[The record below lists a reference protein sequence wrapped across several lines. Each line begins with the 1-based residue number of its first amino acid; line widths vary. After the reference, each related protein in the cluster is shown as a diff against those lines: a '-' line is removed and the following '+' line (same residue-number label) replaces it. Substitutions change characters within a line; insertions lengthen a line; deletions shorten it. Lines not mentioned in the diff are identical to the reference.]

1 MPYVTNNI
9 LREKFE
15 ITFGFI
21 FNQPLGKRHPFRALT
36 RFIYW
41 QCQTLFF
48 PSKFFIKSFV
58 KPVNFYVKKGLYG
71 ITTNIYIGLH
81 EFYDMSFLLHFL
93 RERDLFIDVGANA
106 GSYTL
111 LASGICKAKTIAI
124 EPIKLTFDFFF
135 KNVQLNGLGDNV
147 SMINAGAGAKAGS
160 MNFTTDEDI
169 TNHVIAANETHST
182 NITTVPI
189 VTIDSI
195 QRENQPSLIKIDVE
209 GFETEVL
216 KGMANTLTEPSLKAI
231 IIEINGSGARYN
243 YNDENIHL
251 LLIAHNFK
259 PHLYDPFKRELLE
272 LDSYGGQNTIY
283 CRDMDFIN
291 DRLKTAT
298 GFKIMGETI

>member
-21 FNQPLGKRHPFRALT
+21 FNHPLGKRHPYKAFA
-36 RFIYW
+36 RFMYW
-41 QCQTLFF
+41 QFQTLLF

-93 RERDLFIDVGANA
+93 RESDVFFDVGANA
-106 GSYTL
+106 GSYSL
-111 LASGICKAKTIAI
+111 LASGVCKAKTIAI
-124 EPIKLTFDFFF
+124 EPVKSTFDILF
-135 KNVQLNGLGDNV
+135 KNVQLNSLGHKV
-147 SMINAGAGAKAGS
+147 TMINSGAGAIAGN

-169 TNHVIAANETHST
+169 TNHVVAANEVQTANT
-182 NITTVPI
+182 IKVPI
-189 VTIDSI
+189 ITIDSL
-195 QRENQPSLIKIDVE
+195 QAENRPSLIKIDVE
-209 GFETEVL
+209 GFEAEVL
-216 KGMANTLTEPSLKAI
+216 KGMANTLQDPSLKVI
-231 IIEINGSGARYN
+231 IIELNGSGARYGD
-243 YNDENIHL
+243 NDEDIHL
-251 LLIAHNFK
+251 LLIANEFK
-259 PHLYDPFKRELLE
+259 PHLYDPLKREL
-272 LDSYGGQNTIY
+272 SKVATYGGQNTIY

-291 DRLKTAT
+291 DRLRTAA